1 MMVGWC
7 LSKRIRKAGIILG
20 PLQGMAVKYSGSLG
34 TKLRP
39 YIYIYIY
46 DPNIT
51 DIAVGLVFQIVFQSV
66 YKCLQFQN
74 SSR

>member
-34 TKLRP
+34 TKLRS
-39 YIYIYIY
+39 YIY

-51 DIAVGLVFQIVFQSV
+51 DTAVGLVFQIVFQSV